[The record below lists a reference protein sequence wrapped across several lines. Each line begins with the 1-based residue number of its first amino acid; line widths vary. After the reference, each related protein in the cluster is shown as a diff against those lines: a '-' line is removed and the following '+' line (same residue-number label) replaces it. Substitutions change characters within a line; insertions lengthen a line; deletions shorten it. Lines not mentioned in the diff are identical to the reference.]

1 MLWKSC
7 STLQARIA
15 RHSANTWS
23 QIKGTL
29 WVSHFTWMKHTSI
42 PHTNMCLYVC
52 FYFPRHISFSYLPIC
67 APDNY
72 MLRIQLDA
80 DLFFT
85 SCPKFS
91 AIKQLL
97 CAWCNKFTQNLGWF
111 GIAERL
117 FGTGW
122 GWLRYVQLATPA
134 WVLLSLPNENCPTA
148 MQPEWAACM
157 TEMFTNS

>member
-1 MLWKSC
+1 
-7 STLQARIA
+7 
-15 RHSANTWS
+15 
-23 QIKGTL
+23 
-29 WVSHFTWMKHTSI
+29 MKHTSI

-117 FGTGW
+117 FGMGLGRLHYIQLTTP
-122 GWLRYVQLATPA
+122 VQ
-134 WVLLSLPNENCPTA
+134 VMLSLPNGNCP
-148 MQPEWAACM
+148 AATRTGHLRDRNVYKFITCFAWLHRLLCPNLKKI
-157 TEMFTNS
+157 TSLVFVS

>member
-1 MLWKSC
+1 
-7 STLQARIA
+7 
-15 RHSANTWS
+15 
-23 QIKGTL
+23 
-29 WVSHFTWMKHTSI
+29 
-42 PHTNMCLYVC
+42 
-52 FYFPRHISFSYLPIC
+52 
-67 APDNY
+67 

-117 FGTGW
+117 FGTGL
-122 GWLRYVQLATPA
+122 GRLHYVQLATPA
-134 WVLLSLPNENCPTA
+134 WVTLSLPNENCPA
-148 MQPEWAACM
+148 AVQPERAVCM
-157 TEMFTNS
+157 TEMFTNL

>member
-1 MLWKSC
+1 MY
-7 STLQARIA
+7 
-15 RHSANTWS
+15 
-23 QIKGTL
+23 
-29 WVSHFTWMKHTSI
+29 
-42 PHTNMCLYVC
+42 LYVC

-117 FGTGW
+117 FGMGL
-122 GWLRYVQLATPA
+122 GRLHYVQLATPCRLCFLSQMRIA
-134 WVLLSLPNENCPTA
+134 LL
-148 MQPEWAACM
+148 QPEWAICV
-157 TEMFTNS
+157 TEMFTNL

>member
-1 MLWKSC
+1 MCAFIFLD
-7 STLQARIA
+7 TLVLVIYPFVL
-15 RHSANTWS
+15 H
-23 QIKGTL
+23 
-29 WVSHFTWMKHTSI
+29 
-42 PHTNMCLYVC
+42 
-52 FYFPRHISFSYLPIC
+52 
-67 APDNY
+67 NY

-117 FGTGW
+117 FGTGL
-122 GWLRYVQLATPA
+122 GRLHYVQLATP
-134 WVLLSLPNENCPTA
+134 VQVMLSLPNLSCPTA
-148 MQPEWAACM
+148 TRTGHLHDRNVYKFITCFAWLHRIFSPNLEKKISLA
-157 TEMFTNS
+157 FLS